1 MAAIL
6 YLGEWKK
13 QQMNICSTSEFFGQ
27 NIKMGAEIQT
37 KLVDPDDGWQGK
49 LPRALKRKDRVGGSA
64 VNNYE
69 LNREKKKTGFSNR
82 TRTGYF

>member
-1 MAAIL
+1 
-6 YLGEWKK
+6 
-13 QQMNICSTSEFFGQ
+13 
-27 NIKMGAEIQT
+27 MGAEIQN

-69 LNREKKKTGFSNR
+69 LNREKKKNWVFKSHSHWIFLVCGCK
-82 TRTGYF
+82 GL